1 MSMFLTATDVQVGI
15 YDGGTPQISMDICS
29 KQITVRGTWRY
40 TTNCFEEA
48 VSLIDKGMV
57 DAEKLVSHVYNF
69 ENAPAAFEVVHKLQD
84 EHGKPLL
91 KTVILHP
98 D

>member
-1 MSMFLTATDVQVGI
+1 MQVGI
-15 YDGGTPQISMDICS
+15 YDGKTPQISMMDICS
-29 KQITVRGTWRY
+29 KQLTVRGTWRY

-48 VSLIDKGMV
+48 VSLIDRGMV
-57 DAEKLVSHVYNF
+57 DAEKLVSHVYDF
-69 ENAPAAFEVVHKLQD
+69 ENATAAFEAVHNLKD

-98 D
+98 DERLN